1 MQVLP
6 GGTAFPSRPCKG
18 MDARRGWM
26 PHPQDLRS
34 DCPVHPGRAG
44 HATLFEHDQTK
55 GNER

>member
-26 PHPQDLRS
+26 PHPRTRV
-34 DCPVHPGRAG
+34 PIVPGFPGRACS
-44 HATLFEHDQTK
+44 ATRFEHDQTK
-55 GNER
+55 GNEP

>member
-1 MQVLP
+1 MQALP
-6 GGTAFPSRPCKG
+6 GGVAFPSRPCKG

-26 PHPQDLRS
+26 PPLPDLPS
-34 DCPVHPGRAG
+34 DCPGFPGRAC